1 MTDQLYSKIFKKI
14 KEASKILLVT
24 HDRPDGDALSSVCLI
39 IEFLESLEKQY
50 FAYCFDFPPY
60 QFNFLP
66 HIEKI
71 TNDKARFS
79 FADFDLIIVLD
90 CGGLNRTKL
99 SDEINN
105 RRESQFIIE
114 IDHHPKI
121 DNYANLELRDSRSA
135 STTEVLYWF
144 LKSIKIKISKD
155 IANCILTGILTDTA
169 NFLYPSTSPQT
180 VEIASEMLAKGARLP
195 QIMENTWRNK
205 SLASMKI
212 WGKAMANLKIN
223 SKYNLA
229 FSVLTLTDIKE
240 SGVQEE
246 ELEGISGF
254 LSNLQGIKGVLLLR
268 EEESEMIKGSLR
280 TSDPHVDV
288 SLLAR
293 ELGGGG
299 HIKASG
305 FTIEGRLQ
313 KIDEKWKV
321 I

>member
-14 KEASKILLVT
+14 KEASKIFLVT
-24 HDRPDGDALSSVCLI
+24 HDRPDGDAVSSVCVLI
-39 IEFLESLEKQY
+39 ELLESMGKSY
-50 FAYCFDFPPY
+50 FAYCYDQPPY
-60 QFNFLP
+60 QFKFLP

-71 TNDKARFS
+71 TNDKAQFN
-79 FADFDLIIVLD
+79 FADFDLIIILD

-105 RRESQFIIE
+105 HRENQFVIE

-121 DNYANLELRDSRSA
+121 DHYADIEVCDLKAS
-135 STTEVLYWF
+135 STTEVLYYF
-144 LKSIKIKISKD
+144 FKANKIKFNKD
-155 IANCILTGILTDTA
+155 IANCLLTGIVTDTA
-169 NFLYPSTSPQT
+169 FFLYPATSDKT

-212 WGKAMANLKIN
+212 WGKALTSLKIN
-223 SKYNLA
+223 SKYNFA
-229 FSVLTLTDIKE
+229 FSVLTLSDIKE
-240 SGVQEE
+240 SGAQEE

-254 LSNLQGIKGVLLLR
+254 LSNLQGTKGVLLLR
-268 EEESEMIKGSLR
+268 EEDGIIKGSLR
-280 TSDPHVDV
+280 TSDPGIDI
-288 SLLAR
+288 SSLAR

-299 HIKASG
+299 HAKASG
-305 FTIEGRLQ
+305 FIIEGRLQ
-313 KIDEKWKV
+313 KIDDKWKV